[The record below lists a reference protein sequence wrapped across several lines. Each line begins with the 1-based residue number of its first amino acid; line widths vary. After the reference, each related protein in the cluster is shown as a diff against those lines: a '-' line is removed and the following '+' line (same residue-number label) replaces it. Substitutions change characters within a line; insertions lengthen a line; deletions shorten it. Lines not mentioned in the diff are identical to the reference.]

1 MIHQEVSEKKV
12 EIAEIFSSLQGE
24 GPRLGEKHL
33 FVRFPVCNLHC
44 HYCDEMGHEPVEMD
58 MKTLLERMR
67 TLERENGPHAFIS
80 LTGGEP
86 LLYPAVIKDLASALK
101 PEGFRFYLETSGF
114 LVKALEEVIDC
125 VDFISMD
132 VKLPSVTKDR
142 NCLAEHHAF
151 LQAIQGTE
159 NYVKMVVSPD
169 ISREEFMAAV
179 AMIHEV
185 NPATLLVLQPM
196 TVGEEKYID
205 KELMAILTELQ
216 SAALGWLDNVRIVPR
231 LHKVLG
237 VK

>member
-1 MIHQEVSEKKV
+1 MIQNMTDKKV

-44 HYCDEMGHEPVEMD
+44 HYCDEMEHEPVEME
-58 MKTLLERMR
+58 METLLEKIRAVNR
-67 TLERENGPHAFIS
+67 QHGPHSFLS

-86 LLYPAVIKDLASALK
+86 LLYTGVIRQMAAILR

-114 LVKALEEVIDC
+114 LVKALEEVLDC
-125 VDFISMD
+125 LDYISMD

-142 NCLAEHHAF
+142 DCLEEHRTF
-151 LQAIQGTE
+151 LKVSQGKE
-159 NYVKMVVSPD
+159 LYVKIVVSTE
-169 ISREEFMAAV
+169 ISRKEFSAAV
-179 AMIHEV
+179 KMIHEV
-185 NPATLLVLQPM
+185 NPATPLVLQPI
-196 TVGEEKYID
+196 TVGGEKYID
-205 KELMAILTELQ
+205 NELFDTLTELQ
-216 SAALGWLDNVRIVPR
+216 SAALGWLTNVRIIPR

>member
-1 MIHQEVSEKKV
+1 MIQAMSEKKV

-44 HYCDEMGHEPVEMD
+44 HYCDETGHETIEMD
-58 MKTLLERMR
+58 LATLLERIR
-67 TLERENGPHAFIS
+67 AIDGQYGPHSFIS

-86 LLYPAVIKDLASALK
+86 LLYTAVIKDMAAVLR

-114 LVKALEEVIDC
+114 LVKALEEVMDC

-142 NCLAEHHAF
+142 NCLAEHRAF
-151 LQAIQGTE
+151 LQASQGKE
-159 NYVKMVVSPD
+159 NYVKIVVSTD
-169 ISREEFMAAV
+169 ISREEFREAV
-179 AMIHEV
+179 AMIHDI
-185 NPATLLVLQPM
+185 NSATLLVLQPM
-196 TVGEEKYID
+196 TVGEEKDIEKVLLD
-205 KELMAILTELQ
+205 TLIELQ
-216 SAALGWLDNVRIVPR
+216 SEALGWLANVRIIPR